1 MPTETLIKP
10 LEVVTDGIFRPA
22 PTTTNFDANL
32 IAPFIASAEEG
43 NTIRILGKDLYEAMI
58 AAQNPNVSNYNPD
71 AGALVQK
78 FPTNA
83 FYETLWTKYLLRYEG
98 LICYA
103 TALPFIGLKTTSQGI
118 LINNTEYADNAGI
131 QGVKFMQDTI
141 QRHIDNLEPLINA
154 YLCDNKADYPTFES
168 SKLCADCCDD
178 CNDSYCGCG
187 YSLNYNK
194 PCPTCK
200 TGRNSSTKIIFY

>member
-103 TALPFIGLKTTSQGI
+103 TALRSDEHTSELQSHSDLVCRHLLEKKKTT
-118 LINNTEYADNAGI
+118 
-131 QGVKFMQDTI
+131 
-141 QRHIDNLEPLINA
+141 R
-154 YLCDNKADYPTFES
+154 
-168 SKLCADCCDD
+168 
-178 CNDSYCGCG
+178 
-187 YSLNYNK
+187 
-194 PCPTCK
+194 
-200 TGRNSSTKIIFY
+200 

>member
-78 FPTNA
+78 FPTNE

-168 SKLCADCCDD
+168 SKFCAVPL
-178 CNDSYCGCG
+178 NDTSASGSICVAVIVLG
-187 YSLNYNK
+187 
-194 PCPTCK
+194 
-200 TGRNSSTKIIFY
+200 